1 MVEKPTSNGET
12 LMEEKIKFY
21 ESALVPL
28 LKKRNSDLIIAVSEL
43 ESNLIMAQE
52 KIKSL
57 QEKINEFEVIN
68 KVNNISNNIE
78 KKIVKNSKRIKNK

>member
-1 MVEKPTSNGET
+1 
-12 LMEEKIKFY
+12 MEEKIKFY

-43 ESNLIMAQE
+43 ESNLLMADA

-57 QEKINEFEVIN
+57 QEKINNFEAARKIN
-68 KVNNISNNIE
+68 EISNNIE
-78 KKIVKNSKRIKNK
+78 EKIEKNSKRSKNK

>member
-1 MVEKPTSNGET
+1 
-12 LMEEKIKFY
+12 MEEKIKFY

-43 ESNLIMAQE
+43 ESNLLMADA

-57 QEKINEFEVIN
+57 QEKINNFEAARKIN
-68 KVNNISNNIE
+68 EISNNIE
-78 KKIVKNSKRIKNK
+78 EKIEKNSKRSRNK

>member
-1 MVEKPTSNGET
+1 
-12 LMEEKIKFY
+12 MEEKIKFY

-43 ESNLIMAQE
+43 ESNLLMADA

-57 QEKINEFEVIN
+57 QEKINNFEAAKEIN
-68 KVNNISNNIE
+68 DISKNIE
-78 KKIVKNSKRIKNK
+78 EKIEKNSKRSKNK

>member
-1 MVEKPTSNGET
+1 MEIS
-12 LMEEKIKFY
+12 MEEKIKFY

-43 ESNLIMAQE
+43 ESNLLMADS

-57 QEKINEFEVIN
+57 QEKINMLESSSNTV
-68 KVNNISNNIE
+68 VISNKE
-78 KKIVKNSKRIKNK
+78 VGPSDKKVRYNKKQN

>member
-1 MVEKPTSNGET
+1 
-12 LMEEKIKFY
+12 MEEKIKFY

-43 ESNLIMAQE
+43 ESNLLMADA

-57 QEKINEFEVIN
+57 QEKINNFEAAKEIN
-68 KVNNISNNIE
+68 KISKNIE
-78 KKIVKNSKRIKNK
+78 EKIEKNSKRSKNK

>member
-1 MVEKPTSNGET
+1 
-12 LMEEKIKFY
+12 MEEKIKFY

-43 ESNLIMAQE
+43 ESNLLMADS

-57 QEKINEFEVIN
+57 QEKINMLENSSNTVVIANKEVESLDKKVRYN
-68 KVNNISNNIE
+68 K
-78 KKIVKNSKRIKNK
+78 KQK

>member
-1 MVEKPTSNGET
+1 MEKPTSNGET

-43 ESNLIMAQE
+43 ESNLIMAQA